1 MNVKYKTLIEQ
12 LQFHSESQN
21 NMQNGKKSG
30 SRVHEKKKQEFGAS
44 ACIDFRDV
52 GEKESRFLQQICSL
66 NNDTIQT
73 YIVFT

>member
-1 MNVKYKTLIEQ
+1 MAR
-12 LQFHSESQN
+12 SQGAEF
-21 NMQNGKKSG
+21 M
-30 SRVHEKKKQEFGAS
+30 RKKKQEFGAS

>member
-1 MNVKYKTLIEQ
+1 
-12 LQFHSESQN
+12 
-21 NMQNGKKSG
+21 MQNGKKSG